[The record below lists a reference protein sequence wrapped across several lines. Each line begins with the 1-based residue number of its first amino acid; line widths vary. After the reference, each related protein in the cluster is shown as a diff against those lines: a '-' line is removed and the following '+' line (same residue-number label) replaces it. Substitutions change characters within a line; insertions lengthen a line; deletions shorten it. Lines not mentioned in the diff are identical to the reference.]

1 MQDQGQVR
9 VKVMHYILAKAVLVS
24 NTGTKTAFQARAVKS
39 DSQVKVECLKTG
51 TCVCECAHS
60 SACNLPITG
69 QFVHRNEGKA
79 RENRGNRTGSD
90 ADRRE
95 REREREKWQNV
106 APSLAGRE

>member
-24 NTGTKTAFQARAVKS
+24 NTGTKTNVPGKS
-39 DSQVKVECLKTG
+39 CEVRFASKSRVPQNR
-51 TCVCECAHS
+51 TCVCECTHS
-60 SACNLPITG
+60 SACNLPITA

-90 ADRRE
+90 ADRKE
-95 REREREKWQNV
+95 REREREMAKRGAV
-106 APSLAGRE
+106 SRR